1 MAGLILIFVFVI
13 LMAIP
18 GFYIITRKLFPKNSK
33 RSAVWI
39 SIVLTAILIVLLALG
54 TLGNLP
60 A

>member
-1 MAGLILIFVFVI
+1 MAGLILIFIFVI

-39 SIVLTAILIVLLALG
+39 SIVLTAILVALLALG